1 MRFENKKVEDCFDGS
16 FIYEYRLEEPI
27 TEGLIRIL
35 GKKLGRLEYFGD
47 FPRPFF
53 RVLAEGGMQVKGVEG
68 ERTFQVIFSARN
80 KFKRKE
86 MMEMILKEL

>member
-1 MRFENKKVEDCFDGS
+1 MRFESNKVEDCFDGS

-27 TEGLIRIL
+27 TEELIRIL

-53 RVLAEGGMQVKGVEG
+53 RILAEGGMQVKGVEG
-68 ERTFQVIFSARN
+68 ERTLQVVFPARN
-80 KFKRKE
+80 KFGRKE
-86 MMEMILKEL
+86 TMEIVLKEL